1 MKARLI
7 ILDDNVPSRGLLNEW
22 GWSVLVEGRHRFI
35 FDADTNPLV
44 LAHNSRALGVSLRN
58 LDFGF
63 LSHWHHDHYGGFQ
76 YIAELNPGLR
86 LYVPPGNL
94 AMAMRWGFEPVV
106 VGKGALREGDG
117 LWVSGPVDD
126 FEQALGIETS
136 SGLVV
141 IVGCSHPGV
150 DRLTE
155 AVLEASGYEKAHAV
169 VGGFHY
175 PKLRALDRLAEMS
188 ELIAPAHCSG
198 DDAKRYVVRRY
209 PEKFVEVRTGSV
221 LEF

>member
-1 MKARLI
+1 MKAKLI
-7 ILDDNVPSRGLLNEW
+7 VLDDNVPSRGLLNEW
-22 GWSVLVEGRHRFI
+22 GWSVLIEGRLRFL

-44 LAHNSRALGVSLRN
+44 LAHNSKALGVSLMD

-63 LSHWHHDHYGGFQ
+63 LSHWHYDHYGGFQ
-76 YIAELNPGLR
+76 YVAELNPGLR

-94 AMAMRWGFEPVV
+94 AMAMRWGFKPVV
-106 VGKGALREGDG
+106 AGKGELREGDG
-117 LWVSGPVDD
+117 LWVSGPVGD

-150 DRLTE
+150 DRLVG
-155 AVLEASGYEKAHAV
+155 AVLEASGYEKAHLV
-169 VGGFHY
+169 MGGFHY
-175 PKLRALDRLAEMS
+175 PRLRALDRLARMS
-188 ELIAPAHCSG
+188 DFISPAHCSG
-198 DDAKRYVVRRY
+198 DDAKRYFMRRY
-209 PEKFVEVRTGSV
+209 PEKFLEVRTGSV